1 MYLPYAR
8 PLYPISFP
16 LSITKQGGYLGG
28 LRKSR
33 NVEDMP
39 ANPLVRAES
48 ESLTGRNELR
58 ASKKRPVDDRTHQS
72 AKRIKPSDSP
82 NSFDEKA
89 SSLVRVSNRK
99 ASSPLND
106 PFMRAQI
113 KKIQKL
119 QASHK
124 DNVIHPVSTET
135 GLCNTPRCS
144 FNKKIQEKFV
154 DLIEPYPT
162 STQKFVRKKL
172 NLKSSTV
179 SNWQKPKKE

>member
-1 MYLPYAR
+1 
-8 PLYPISFP
+8 
-16 LSITKQGGYLGG
+16 
-28 LRKSR
+28 
-33 NVEDMP
+33 MP